1 MISDYSYMSIQNCGQ
16 RLWKPIWIKINY
28 FYKSLEIFLS
38 AARQLQF
45 DAYDFSSFIEETP
58 GVRN

>member
-1 MISDYSYMSIQNCGQ
+1 MSTQDCRQ
-16 RLWKPIWIKINY
+16 RLWEPIWIKINY
-28 FYKSLEIFLS
+28 FYKSLGIFLS
-38 AARQLQF
+38 APRQLQF